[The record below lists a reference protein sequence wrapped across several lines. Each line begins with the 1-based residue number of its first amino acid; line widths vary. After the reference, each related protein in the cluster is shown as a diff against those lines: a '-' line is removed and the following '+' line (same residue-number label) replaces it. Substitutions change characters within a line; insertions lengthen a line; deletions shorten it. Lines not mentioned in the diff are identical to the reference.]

1 MEHKLNQQVNCGK
14 IRKNKNVLIRRNTHM
29 NIPQDPA
36 ILLSYINTQL
46 RDFYPTIEELC
57 KSLDLNQQDLE
68 KRLEEIDYAYD
79 KDINQFV

>member
-1 MEHKLNQQVNCGK
+1 
-14 IRKNKNVLIRRNTHM
+14 M